1 MPLSLGLRD
10 EENERINNILNK
22 LMELAFVPEGWL
34 KDEAQ
39 PLLTQLA
46 LSYES
51 LDAMTGEE
59 LNAHVAK
66 LHFDWANM
74 ERLAD
79 MLAANPA
86 FKDKA
91 MSLYNYIQAESKM
104 FSFDIFNK
112 INSLNNL

>member
-22 LMELAFVPEGWL
+22 LMELAFVPEGWM
-34 KDEAQ
+34 KDEAA
-39 PLLTQLA
+39 PMLTQLG
-46 LSYES
+46 LSYDS
-51 LDAMTGEE
+51 LDAMTGNE
-59 LNAHVAK
+59 LNAHVTK

-91 MSLYNYIQAESKM
+91 IALYNFVQAESRM

-112 INSLNNL
+112 INALNS

>member
-1 MPLSLGLRD
+1 
-10 EENERINNILNK
+10 
-22 LMELAFVPEGWL
+22 MELAFVPEGWL
-34 KDEAQ
+34 KDKAQ
-39 PLLTQLA
+39 PLLTQLGM
-46 LSYES
+46 SYES

-79 MLAANPA
+79 MLAANPP

-91 MSLYNYIQAESKM
+91 IALYNFIQAESKI
-104 FSFDIFNK
+104 FSFDNFNK
-112 INSLNNL
+112 INSLNK